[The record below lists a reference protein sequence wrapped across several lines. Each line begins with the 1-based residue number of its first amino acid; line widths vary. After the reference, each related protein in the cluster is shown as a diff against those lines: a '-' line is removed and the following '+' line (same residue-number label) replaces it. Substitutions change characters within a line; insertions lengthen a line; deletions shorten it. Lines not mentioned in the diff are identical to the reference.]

1 VYEIS
6 WKIDK
11 VVGNITFTAK
21 FTGMGD
27 NGYFAFGLGPK
38 MAGTIYYYI
47 FTTLYIYIHMN
58 HTNITATY

>member
-1 VYEIS
+1 VFLHYIQDVYEIS

-27 NGYFAFGLGPK
+27 TGYFAFGLGQK
-38 MAGTIYYYI
+38 MAGTIYVY
-47 FTTLYIYIHMN
+47 TTTIRIRH
-58 HTNITATY
+58 